1 MKRIAPIFCGLAL
14 LLHAAPAPASEL
26 SKDGI
31 VCALDPKCAKPL
43 ARSFSRGVSTTGD
56 TGETP
61 LSVNLYVN
69 FAYDSTDLT
78 SDARITLDRLGAA
91 LGDRRL
97 DDFSFMIAGHTDAK
111 GGVEYNRSLSERRA
125 EAVRQY
131 MVAQFGIPA
140 DRLQA
145 KGFGKS
151 QLLDSSRPEDG
162 INRRVQVV
170 NMTASSRR

>member
-31 VCALDPKCAKPL
+31 VCALDPQCAKPL
-43 ARSFSRGVSTTGD
+43 ARSFSRGVTTTGD
-56 TGETP
+56 AGETP
-61 LSVNLYVN
+61 LSVNLYVK
-69 FAYDSTDLT
+69 FSYDSTDLT
-78 SDARITLDRLGAA
+78 SDTRITLDRLGAA
-91 LGDRRL
+91 LRDRRL
-97 DDFSFMIAGHTDAK
+97 DGFSFMIAGHTDAK

-131 MVAQFGIPA
+131 LVAQFGIPA

-170 NMTASSRR
+170 NMTASSGR

>member
-1 MKRIAPIFCGLAL
+1 
-14 LLHAAPAPASEL
+14 
-26 SKDGI
+26 
-31 VCALDPKCAKPL
+31 
-43 ARSFSRGVSTTGD
+43 
-56 TGETP
+56 
-61 LSVNLYVN
+61 
-69 FAYDSTDLT
+69 
-78 SDARITLDRLGAA
+78 
-91 LGDRRL
+91 
-97 DDFSFMIAGHTDAK
+97 
-111 GGVEYNRSLSERRA
+111 
-125 EAVRQY
+125 